1 MRKVF
6 IILAAFTLFADIS
19 NAVNSESW
27 YPLTSNTPKDVEWTV
42 ISQSDT
48 LMEIRLETPGFYYRF
63 EGSEARLRIGLNP
76 AIADS
81 GIPEVPMIGTV
92 VGLPSCSNVSVEVIE
107 EAVEVID
114 DWYQLYP
121 RPALRVEQLP
131 NGSEVVVEH
140 YYKNET
146 AYQTPSYSPLSAQ
159 PPAFPVE

>member
-1 MRKVF
+1 MDGYKSERYSDGNQ
-6 IILAAFTLFADIS
+6 AG
-19 NAVNSESW
+19 NS
-27 YPLTSNTPKDVEWTV
+27 
-42 ISQSDT
+42 
-48 LMEIRLETPGFYYRF
+48 RF
-63 EGSEARLRIGLNP
+63 LLPVRRFRARLRIGLNP